1 MHIPVESVTVA
12 RHGQTIVDVVSRWCI
27 NVVGRHGCLPDIN
40 VGGEVSFWTKHNI
53 IAV

>member
-12 RHGQTIVDVVSRWCI
+12 RHSQTIVDVIGRCI
-27 NVVGRHGCLPDIN
+27 NVVSRRGCLPDIN